1 MFELPLILAFH
12 YPPIHV
18 LFSTFKLSH
27 NPQNLR
33 DALAKTKH
41 ARDTLKAANVSLKQ
55 EQGFIGSDRLA
66 IDFEGRKHTLDE
78 LETRLAQLNE
88 RQTLLNQQVGSVL
101 SVCGGCLMVC
111 VPRELVSAMGGAI
124 RVVQFVIA

>member
-1 MFELPLILAFH
+1 MN
-12 YPPIHV
+12 YN
-18 LFSTFKLSH
+18 S
-27 NPQNLR
+27 QNLR

-78 LETRLAQLNE
+78 LETRLAQLTE
-88 RQTLLNQQVGSVL
+88 RQTLLNQQVCSVCVCMRVRWFVCWFSVL
-101 SVCGGCLMVC
+101 CVSRQCSGNWYMQSVSHRDHFSLCRGSCTY
-111 VPRELVSAMGGAI
+111 S
-124 RVVQFVIA
+124 